1 MNTLFT
7 FDIFSNKYNYIPVN
21 LPYTIV
27 DRLDGLTDTIS
38 FEFLSNDDLFLVY
51 KKNQKCKFTIYNED
65 GSIFK
70 EYRMVV
76 RDLTRDTIT
85 MYADNNSPR
94 YSYSC
99 TIGEPT
105 ILIDECFRTN
115 IAITPYVYAKDDNK
129 YPYETLYDA
138 YNKVMSSHNLTL
150 QNERVYKNYKTKTN
164 ASLPKDGVSFT
175 GELKLY
181 SAETFGYFESVRFDK
196 AVLPIQGNT
205 YLKDEVYY
213 EIYIDDSGKI
223 TTYLSGDVSN
233 NDSHL
238 TIDEIYVDYNTKIK
252 TLLSQVPCP
261 PLTYVDQSTFGQL
274 TDIFDRVGAVPYLD
288 FNDEGKCYLKFYLKQ
303 GEFDLEKGIQTI
315 TNLSTEEVSKPSD
328 LHATS
333 ISSQIKNLCCDDDYI
348 IFPSMYANLLAKNNY
363 EGYSAL
369 SIPYTMEELQN
380 GKTIVETKVGED
392 TQYDIFQELRL
403 VVPNS
408 FNNRISE
415 ISDPE
420 SYYLQLPTNI
430 EHIKDI
436 YFVKD
441 LGVIEEDDEWKGDAK
456 VGDQVISITKVPN
469 NRFVEYSEFEVL
481 STQQKKLFA
490 YFVRGE
496 NKIKQPVALLASV
509 GELQEDWK
517 WSKSETFKALRQA
530 RFIVRY
536 KPMLDV
542 TYSMFDFENR
552 KSTTTKYIDMPF
564 KVYSDKQASSLLSYE
579 FEKYNS
585 NKILFNSVKSFDYS
599 DLNHFAGEKVYYKTR
614 QFIESDFVGNYNTE
628 NDLYFAHPLDDSFNV
643 DSWAKVGNDIYYP
656 DINTNTWLKYVG
668 EVCVITKIVHEV
680 NKNTIKT
687 SYELSNKIATNNM
700 ISGYS
705 DSVRV
710 SDNLSTENVVTRNI
724 TYYKNVGIGMYGK
737 LPLNSKTPSL
747 VLNNEQNVVFPLF
760 NGADNLLV
768 GNAMYQMGCFG
779 SYDDVFGSKKDHY
792 RETILQL
799 NSCPINIKQ
808 PSNNFSTRYETW
820 YTPTYKV
827 STFNKVT
834 SNTAW
839 SGLISWIRNACG
851 TATYDPERQEF
862 TLTNFPIF
870 YTSSD
875 GDTMSQTQLIPTFS
889 ELYLAY
895 NASDPNAPK
904 FGYITATSTTG
915 GTLTV
920 GCYYYTKYEDDSKTY
935 KKITD
940 ASFDSSQLYVG
951 LSNVTL
957 RMIPLDDSNSSNYT
971 SNSNPIFITSNNTT
985 LMSYFS
991 EDPTSLGS
999 IAQGLETIDDVS
1011 QTMWLYTEPL
1021 YYDRSDWSSKLYS
1034 IGRFNDFIKWQKFED
1049 IIKDTG
1055 YDDLRIDLRE
1065 RVCINVQYVAN
1076 PFNSIKIRNE
1086 FSNLY
1091 PTGTYFNDARYYYSV
1106 LEINKNI
1113 QWFNNYF
1120 NEQITGENELYIK
1133 KCPKGISLQ
1142 DFIKNQDLFEIVAT
1156 CQGSMERYPISPD
1169 ITTTPASLNAKITLN
1184 NTIKSDNANNY
1195 VLVNKIKTVDDL
1207 GFVKYEDVPILMFS
1221 TEGKLDE
1228 DEYFTISSIIM

>member
-1 MNTLFT
+1 MVAKFT
-7 FDIFSNKYNYIPVN
+7 FDIFSNKYRDILVN
-21 LPYTIV
+21 LPYSIV

-51 KKNQKCKFTIYNED
+51 KKNQKCKFTLYDDNNNVY
-65 GSIFK
+65 K

-85 MYADNNSPR
+85 MYKDNNSPR

-99 TIGEPT
+99 TISEPT
-105 ILIDECFRTN
+105 VLIDECFRTN
-115 IAITPYVYAKDDNK
+115 IAITPYVYAKDGDK

-138 YNKVMSSHNLTL
+138 YNKIMSSHNLTL
-150 QNERVYKNYKTKTN
+150 QNERVYKTYKTQTN
-164 ASLPKDGVSFT
+164 LNLPKEGVSLT
-175 GELKLY
+175 GELTLY
-181 SAETFGYFESVRFDK
+181 SAETLGYVDYVRFNK
-196 AVLPIQGNT
+196 EELPISGSI
-205 YLKDEVYY
+205 YLKDEVNY
-213 EIYIDDSGKI
+213 EVYVDDSGKI
-223 TTYLSGDVSN
+223 TTYLSGDVLTK
-233 NDSHL
+233 DSYL
-238 TIDEIYVDYNTKIK
+238 TIDEIYVDSDAKIK
-252 TLLSQVPCP
+252 KLLSQVHCP
-261 PLTYVDQSTFGQL
+261 SLTYVDQSTFGQL
-274 TDIFDRVGAVPYLD
+274 TDVFDRVGAVPYLD
-288 FNDEGKCYLKFYLKQ
+288 FNVDDGRCFLTFYLKQ
-303 GEFDLEKGIQTI
+303 GEFDLDRGIQTI

-328 LHATS
+328 LHSTS
-333 ISSQIKNLCCDDDYI
+333 ISSQIKNICCDDDYI
-348 IFPSMYANLLAKNNY
+348 VFPSMYANLLANNNY
-363 EGYSAL
+363 EGYAAL
-369 SIPYTMEELQN
+369 SIPYTMEQLQD
-380 GKTIVETKVGED
+380 GKTMIETTNDNGV

-420 SYYLQLPTNI
+420 TYYLQLPTNI

-436 YFVKD
+436 YYVAD
-441 LGVIEEDDEWKGDAK
+441 LGIIDG
-456 VGDQVISITKVPN
+456 GDQIISITKIPN

-517 WSKSETFKALRQA
+517 WSKAQTYDALRKA

-585 NKILFNSVKSFDYS
+585 NKILFNSVKYNDFS
-599 DLNHFAGEKVYYKTR
+599 DLNHYAGEKVYYKTR
-614 QFIESDFVGNYNTE
+614 NFLQENFVGNYSTA
-628 NDLYFAHPLDDSFNV
+628 NDLYFAQPLDVEFNV
-643 DSWAKVGNDIYYP
+643 DSWAKVGGEIYYP
-656 DINTNTWLKYVG
+656 DTYTNTWLKYVG

-680 NKNTIKT
+680 NEHTVKT

-724 TYYKNVGIGMYGK
+724 TYYKNIGIGMYGK
-737 LPLNSKTPSL
+737 LPFNSKTPSL
-747 VLNNEQNVVFPLF
+747 VLNNEKNTVFPLF

-779 SYDDVFGSKKDHY
+779 SYDDIFAGREDY
-792 RETILQL
+792 FRETILQL
-799 NSCPINIKQ
+799 NQCPVNIKQ
-808 PSNNFSTRYETW
+808 PNNDFSTMYETW
-820 YTPTYKV
+820 TTPTYKA
-827 STFNKVT
+827 STYDQSETGGNWA
-834 SNTAW
+834 S
-839 SGLISWIRNACG
+839 LISWVRQATG
-851 TATYDPERQEF
+851 SATYDEERQEF
-862 TLTNFPIF
+862 TLLNFPVF

-875 GDTMSQTQLIPTFS
+875 GKELKSKQLIPTFS
-889 ELYLAY
+889 ELYIAY
-895 NASDPNAPK
+895 TASDTRAPK
-904 FGYITATSTTG
+904 FGFVTATSSMG

-920 GCYYYTKYEDDSKTY
+920 GCYYYSEYTDNKKTTKAIKEV
-935 KKITD
+935 
-940 ASFDSSQLYVG
+940 SFDSSKVYMG
-951 LSNVTL
+951 LANVTL
-957 RMIPLDDSNSSNYT
+957 KMIKLDDSNSSNYT
-971 SNSNPIFITSNNTT
+971 SHANPIFINSNNTS

-991 EDPTSLGS
+991 ADPTSLGS
-999 IAQGLETIDDVS
+999 VAKGLEDTDEDS
-1011 QTMWLYTEPL
+1011 NTTMWTYTEPL
-1021 YYDRSDWSSKLYS
+1021 YYDRSDWSSELFS
-1034 IGRFNDFIKWQKFED
+1034 IGRFNNFIKWQKFED
-1049 IIKDTG
+1049 IIKETG

-1065 RVCINVQYVAN
+1065 KVCVNIQYVAN
-1076 PFNSIKIRNE
+1076 PFNSVKIRNE
-1086 FSNLY
+1086 FSELF
-1091 PTGTYFNDARYYYSV
+1091 PSGTYYNDARYYYSV

-1113 QWFNNYF
+1113 PWFNNYY
-1120 NEQITGENELYIK
+1120 NEQITGENELFIK
-1133 KCPKGISLQ
+1133 KCPKGTSIQ
-1142 DFIKNQDLFEIVAT
+1142 DFIKNQELFDVVAT
-1156 CQGSMERYPISPD
+1156 CIGSMERYPLAPN
-1169 ITTTPASLNAKITLN
+1169 ITTTPVSLNAKITVSE
-1184 NTIKSDNANNY
+1184 TIPADTNSNY
-1195 VLVNKIKTVDDL
+1195 VLVNKMKKTKLVN
-1207 GFVKYEDVPILMFS
+1207 GNEETYYEDVPILMFS